1 MNEEEEEER
10 RKEKKED
17 KGLVRLSYQP
27 PANNTFILEQ
37 TWHQQPANNTFLS
50 KQISTNHKPNKQ
62 VERKKKRNDP
72 PYLNS

>member
-1 MNEEEEEER
+1 MKKRKRKGER
-10 RKEKKED
+10 RKKED

-50 KQISTNHKPNKQ
+50 EQISTNHKPNKQ

-72 PYLNS
+72 PT